1 MGERERPSGVPPGE
15 IAPPAR
21 TPAGI
26 EVGPLVRS
34 QTGAAA
40 RMLAE
45 AFLDDPAWSAG
56 SPRRRGHRRL
66 ANRASF
72 RALLAA
78 AHRCGVAVQRAG
90 TGAAV
95 EGVAVSFD
103 PGHWP
108 PPGRVEAFDLLWL
121 ALAGPAPAL
130 RSYRDEAVMRGA
142 HLAGPHLYLWVLGVD
157 PEAQGRGIGRALL
170 QDVIGR
176 AEAQRVP
183 VYLETATQANVAMY
197 RRFGFQ
203 PFGELDL
210 PSGVHMWQL
219 ERPAADR

>member
-1 MGERERPSGVPPGE
+1 
-15 IAPPAR
+15 
-21 TPAGI
+21 
-26 EVGPLVRS
+26 
-34 QTGAAA
+34 
-40 RMLAE
+40 
-45 AFLDDPAWSAG
+45 
-56 SPRRRGHRRL
+56 
-66 ANRASF
+66 
-72 RALLAA
+72 
-78 AHRCGVAVQRAG
+78 
-90 TGAAV
+90 
-95 EGVAVSFD
+95 
-103 PGHWP
+103 
-108 PPGRVEAFDLLWL
+108 
-121 ALAGPAPAL
+121 
-130 RSYRDEAVMRGA
+130 MRGA